1 MYAALQRVLLIAA
14 ILATNTAVT
23 DIYLAKFEARM
34 DQLFYGFSKEKMI
47 SLTFADVTES
57 AKSLEKQHLS
67 GPTAGRFLG
76 EALTAV
82 ALLSANLGNED
93 ERISLQAQVNGPI
106 GGCLVDASRTG
117 NLRGYT
123 MIKILNDFDHI
134 DSTPLQQVLGDAGA
148 LTFIHSNRR
157 NVIAQHQIACN
168 PMNLRHGLA
177 RYFNEFEQKPTAIE
191 ISATS
196 RDHYLHRAV
205 GICMS
210 RFPEGQSEN
219 FIPLL
224 ERFNDKTIEKALAQA
239 VDINVL
245 SQMLG
250 LDDLVII
257 ERRVLVAKCSC
268 SHEKVL
274 YSISCLPVEELEEI
288 LVQNEIPEVTCHFCS
303 KSFRVEPAEIARLL
317 IEKKERQDQE

>member
-1 MYAALQRVLLIAA
+1 
-14 ILATNTAVT
+14 
-23 DIYLAKFEARM
+23 M

-47 SLTFADVTES
+47 SLTFVDVTES
-57 AKSLEKQHLS
+57 AKILEKQHLS

-76 EALTAV
+76 EALAAV

-93 ERISLQAQVNGPI
+93 ERISLQAQVSGQI
-106 GGCLVDASRTG
+106 GGCLVDASRNG

-123 MIKILNDFDHI
+123 MIKILNEFDHS
-134 DSTPLQQVLGDAGA
+134 DSTPLQQVLGDVGA
-148 LTFIHSNRR
+148 LTFLHSNRK
-157 NVIAQHQIACN
+157 NVIAQHRITCN

-177 RYFNEFEQKPTAIE
+177 RYFNDFEQKPTAIE
-191 ISATS
+191 ISVTS
-196 RDHYLHRAV
+196 RDHNLHRAV

-210 RFPEGQSEN
+210 RYPEGQSED

-224 ERFNDKTIEKALAQA
+224 ERFNDKTIEKALAHA

-245 SQMLG
+245 SKMLG
-250 LDDLVII
+250 LDDLAII

-268 SHEKVL
+268 SHEKVI

-288 LVQNEIPEVTCHFCS
+288 LEQNEIPEVICHFCS
-303 KSFRVEPAEIARLL
+303 KSYKIGPAEIARLL
-317 IEKKERQDQE
+317 REKKERQEQD

>member
-1 MYAALQRVLLIAA
+1 
-14 ILATNTAVT
+14 
-23 DIYLAKFEARM
+23 M

-57 AKSLEKQHLS
+57 AKALEKKHLS

-76 EALTAV
+76 EALVSA
-82 ALLSANLGNED
+82 ALLSTNLGNED
-93 ERISLQAQVNGPI
+93 ERISLQVQVSGPI
-106 GGCLVDASRTG
+106 GGCLVDASKNG

-123 MIKILNDFDHI
+123 LIKILNDFD
-134 DSTPLQQVLGDAGA
+134 DSDATPLQQVMGETGA

-157 NVIAQHQIACN
+157 SVISQHQIQVN

-177 RYFNEFEQKPTAIE
+177 RYFNDYQQKPTAIE

-196 RDHYLHRAV
+196 REHYLHRAV
-205 GICMS
+205 GLSMS
-210 RFPEGQSEN
+210 RMPEGRSED

-224 ERFNDKTIEKALAQA
+224 ERFNDRTISKALAQA

-250 LDDLVII
+250 FEDLVIL
-257 ERRVLVAKCSC
+257 EHRALTAKCSC
-268 SHEKVL
+268 SHEKAL
-274 YSISCLPVEELEEI
+274 YSISCLPIEELEEI
-288 LVQNEIPEVTCHFCS
+288 LTQKEIPEVTCHFCS
-303 KSFRVEPAEIARLL
+303 SIYRIEAAEVARLL
-317 IEKKERQDQE
+317 REKKDQYTNEPEK